1 MFFGRI
7 RLASLNYDALSCY
20 PSIHSLA
27 KALRAT
33 SLDLVLKVASYNI
46 RKAIGTDRLRRP
58 DRILDVLNEVDADI
72 VALQEADRRFG
83 KRHSALPLDMIAA
96 HSDYEPVPFETR
108 PDSLGHH
115 GNAIL
120 VRRGITALAHDIL
133 HLPALEPRGAVVAD
147 IRAKGQD
154 IRIVGMHLD
163 LSGFRRR
170 QQVRSVLAQINDRAP
185 NMPSILMG
193 DLNEWSRQGGCL
205 GEFIGGHHDAHT
217 GPSFHSQRP
226 IVRLDRIFVSHDIK
240 ILSAGTHNS
249 LKARRASDHLPVW
262 AELSFS

>member
-1 MFFGRI
+1 
-7 RLASLNYDALSCY
+7 
-20 PSIHSLA
+20 
-27 KALRAT
+27 
-33 SLDLVLKVASYNI
+33 
-46 RKAIGTDRLRRP
+46 
-58 DRILDVLNEVDADI
+58 
-72 VALQEADRRFG
+72 
-83 KRHSALPLDMIAA
+83 MIAA

-108 PDSLGHH
+108 PGSLGHH

-185 NMPSILMG
+185 DMPSILMG
-193 DLNEWSRQGGCL
+193 DLNEWSHQGGCL

-240 ILSAGTHNS
+240 ILSAGAHHS

-262 AELSFS
+262 AELSFT